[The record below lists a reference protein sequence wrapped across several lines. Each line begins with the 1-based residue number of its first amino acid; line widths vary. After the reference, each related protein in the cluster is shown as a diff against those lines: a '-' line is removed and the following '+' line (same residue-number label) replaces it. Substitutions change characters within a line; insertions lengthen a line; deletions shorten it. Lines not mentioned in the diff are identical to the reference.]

1 MLEAEAYEVEQQGKL
16 AKHPEGI
23 YVYWF
28 QWFTRNIY
36 RYNTELEIWNRLD
49 PENAAELEGHSNW
62 FFLWNSR
69 IVYTYSGNVVI
80 VGGMYDTKGA
90 VSNEVWLYRASD
102 NTLHKLPHMMTKR
115 QAPAV
120 VSHYNHV
127 YVMGGTGNPS
137 LKS

>member
-1 MLEAEAYEVEQQGKL
+1 
-16 AKHPEGI
+16 
-23 YVYWF
+23 
-28 QWFTRNIY
+28 
-36 RYNTELEIWNRLD
+36 
-49 PENAAELEGHSNW
+49 
-62 FFLWNSR
+62 
-69 IVYTYSGNVVI
+69 
-80 VGGMYDTKGA
+80 MYDTKGA